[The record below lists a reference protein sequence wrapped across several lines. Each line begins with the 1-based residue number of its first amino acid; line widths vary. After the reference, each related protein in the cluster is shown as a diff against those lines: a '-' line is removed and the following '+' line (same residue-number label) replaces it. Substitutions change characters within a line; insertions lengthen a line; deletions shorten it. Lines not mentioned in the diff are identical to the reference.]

1 MHVVTHRLISLGA
14 ALVARVRRHLH
25 HRLHLRG
32 TRHNAFDAHQ
42 LADALCL
49 DVTYCQVLDVI
60 TLLEVYLAVST
71 KYIQSPVS
79 CFNVITIC
87 QQSESD
93 EEFINVKTHNR
104 RMSSGG

>member
-1 MHVVTHRLISLGA
+1 MYVGAYRLISLGA

-25 HRLHLRG
+25 HRLDLRG
-32 TRHNAFDAHQ
+32 TRHYAFDAHQ

-49 DVTYCQVLDVI
+49 DVTNCQVLDVI

-79 CFNVITIC
+79 CSNVITIC
-87 QQSESD
+87 QQSDSD
-93 EEFINVKTHNR
+93 SEVRDVKTHNR